1 MPCIDLHHAHGFEQY
16 LTLQANASLTGV
28 GWHERNHT
36 NVHGPLPHLNEGITL
51 SVRSRMVVITTS
63 RGTEAVQ
70 LTSNMISSVL
80 KSSRSIAILSTTAS
94 GVPKRLTSAVASG
107 LAEPASVL
115 PMLTLPA

>member
-1 MPCIDLHHAHGFEQY
+1 M
-16 LTLQANASLTGV
+16 TGV
-28 GWHERNHT
+28 GWPERAHT
-36 NVHGPLPHLNEGITL
+36 HMQGPRRHLNEGITL

-63 RGTEAVQ
+63 RGTDAVQ

-115 PMLTLPA
+115 PMLTRPA